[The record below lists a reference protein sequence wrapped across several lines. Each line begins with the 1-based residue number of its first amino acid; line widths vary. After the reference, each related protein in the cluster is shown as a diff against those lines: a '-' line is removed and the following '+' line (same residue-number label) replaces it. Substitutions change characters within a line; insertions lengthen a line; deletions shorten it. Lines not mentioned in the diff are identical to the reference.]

1 MRWTVAMAEKA
12 MVVAGML
19 GNTVTS
25 TAWTRF
31 QPGSRPGNPVWKPQG
46 SLKDDPSRSEL
57 LILRVENP
65 GRFHP
70 PDVVF

>member
-1 MRWTVAMAEKA
+1 
-12 MVVAGML
+12 L
-19 GNTVTS
+19 L
-25 TAWTRF
+25 
-31 QPGSRPGNPVWKPQG
+31 QPAF
-46 SLKDDPSRSEL
+46 SRSEL